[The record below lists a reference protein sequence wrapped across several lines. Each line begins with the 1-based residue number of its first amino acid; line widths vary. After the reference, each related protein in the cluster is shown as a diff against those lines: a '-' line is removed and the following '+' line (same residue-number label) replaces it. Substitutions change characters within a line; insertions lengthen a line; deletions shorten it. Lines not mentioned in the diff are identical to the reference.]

1 MRLFDECERTDDG
14 PIAPGETFPSML
26 NRSPAPQFVE
36 ARKLLE
42 QWFRDYVQG
51 ATEREAKRFRGEFE
65 SKNLSKHLGAVFEL
79 LVHQILVRSRF
90 SVSMHP
96 TVPGTSKRPDFAAT
110 SNGSRI
116 LVEATVVAP
125 DSNPRS
131 LPNKKEDALRKFNKH
146 PITDYI
152 VQIEESNGCLKRDLP
167 YKEIKRAFNK
177 LLAEHASDPRLF
189 HKILFDDW
197 ELSVELIPFAGTGI
211 NRVLPWPVDIEGHS
225 SVKAAQ
231 RKIKYKG
238 SGYREIENTLI
249 LAVNV
254 LPLDF
259 NPVTDAHTT
268 LFGKDG
274 IWHPRRPRCSPVTG
288 VLFFANTDAFNVR
301 TARPCLFVNPSVSP
315 DALPP
320 VLLRLPHCKG
330 PGGSERVEGES
341 VASIL
346 GIG

>member
-1 MRLFDECERTDDG
+1 MRLFDKYERTDDS
-14 PIAPGETFPSML
+14 PIAPGETFPSIL
-26 NRSPAPQFVE
+26 NRSSAPHFVE
-36 ARKLLE
+36 ARKLIE
-42 QWFRDYVQG
+42 QWFRDYAQD

-65 SKNLSKHLGAVFEL
+65 SKNSSKHLGAVFEL
-79 LVHQILVRSRF
+79 LVHQILVRLKF

-96 TVPGTSKRPDFAAT
+96 NVPDTSKHPDFVAK
-110 SNGSRI
+110 SNCSRI

-131 LPNKKEDALRKFNKH
+131 LPTKKEDALRKFNQH

-177 LLAEHASDPRLF
+177 LLVEHASDPRLF

-197 ELSVELIPFAGTGI
+197 ELTVELIPFAGTGI

-225 SVKAAQ
+225 SVQAAQ
-231 RKIKYKG
+231 RKIKE
-238 SGYREIENTLI
+238 SGYRELENTLI

-259 NPVTDAHTT
+259 NPVTDGHTT

-288 VLFFANTDAFNVR
+288 VLFFANTDAFNVK
-301 TARPCLFVNPSVSP
+301 TARSWLFVNPSVSS

-320 VLLRLPHCKG
+320 VLLRLPHRKG
-330 PGGSERVEGES
+330 PGGSEPVEGES